1 MKLRGHLAK
10 SQSYLFSRDL
20 EERFEAKIK
29 MVVLV
34 LDFGFVCVC
43 VYVCVC
49 LCVFFFFF
57 FFGFRIFCNQR
68 VSLSK

>member
-1 MKLRGHLAK
+1 M
-10 SQSYLFSRDL
+10 FSRDL

-43 VYVCVC
+43 V
-49 LCVFFFFF
+49 FFFALDVLGLYVF
-57 FFGFRIFCNQR
+57 
-68 VSLSK
+68 

>member
-29 MVVLV
+29 MAVLV

-43 VYVCVC
+43 VYVYVCVC
-49 LCVFFFFF
+49 FFF
-57 FFGFRIFCNQR
+57 FFGPSCFGFVC
-68 VSLSK
+68 VLSLFVF